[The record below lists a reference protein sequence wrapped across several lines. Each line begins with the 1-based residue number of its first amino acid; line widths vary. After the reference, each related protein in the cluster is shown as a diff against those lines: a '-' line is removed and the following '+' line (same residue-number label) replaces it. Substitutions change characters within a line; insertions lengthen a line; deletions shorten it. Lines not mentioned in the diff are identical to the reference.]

1 MRLALNV
8 KTVLIAV
15 AVLAAS
21 FFISL
26 KAMDW
31 LSPRAT
37 NSAPPV
43 AQLPPLPP
51 VAKSSIVVAP
61 VAIAVS
67 AIRDQAEKAAPRN
80 FAGKADNPISQILE
94 NADIGWSAVRGPM
107 AAAGDKDVLTIST
120 PLTGKLNV
128 TGSLSSKATGALGDA
143 LGGVL
148 GGDAAKRIGA
158 VNIKNLNA
166 NAEIKG
172 NVIVTSRPKLAANW
186 HLEPNLGAQ
195 VNLGDTNLAVA
206 GAKVNVPAQVKPLID
221 KNVGEQIN
229 IVSERIRN
237 DPSLRENAKLQWA
250 KACRSIALQGSGASA
265 ALPPLWLEMKPIRA
279 IAAQPRV
286 DAQNVTL
293 LLGLELE
300 TRVTST
306 QTKPDCPFP
315 DKISIMPPTGTGVN
329 IGVPIDVP
337 FTEINKLIA
346 AQMVGHTY
354 PEDGSGPVDVTV
366 KSVNVVPSG
375 ERLLISLLV
384 RAKEKKSWL
393 GLGAEATVH
402 IWGRPM
408 LDQAQQTLR
417 LADIQLAVESEAAFG
432 LLGAAARAVVPQM
445 QQVLVQKATLD
456 LKPIA
461 ANAREKIAAAIADYQ
476 RSEDGLKVDARIDSL
491 TLADIAFDSRT
502 LRVVAEAG
510 GTLNVSV
517 SKLP

>member
-1 MRLALNV
+1 MRLTLNL
-8 KTVLIAV
+8 KTIMIAV

-26 KAMDW
+26 KAMDL

-51 VAKSSIVVAP
+51 ASKSSIVIAP
-61 VAIAVS
+61 VAIALS

-94 NADIGWSAVRGPM
+94 NADIGWTAVRGPM

-120 PLTGKLNV
+120 PLNGKLNV

-143 LGGVL
+143 LGSVL

-166 NAEIKG
+166 SAEIRG
-172 NVIVTSRPKLAANW
+172 NVIVTSRPKIAANW

-195 VNLGDTNLAVA
+195 VNLGDTNLNVA

-237 DPSLRENAKLQWA
+237 DPGLRENAKLQWA
-250 KACRSIALQGSGASA
+250 KACRSIPLQGSA

-286 DAQNVTL
+286 DAQAVTL
-293 LLGLELE
+293 LMGLEAE

-315 DKISIMPPTGTGVN
+315 DKISIVPPTGTGVN

-346 AQMVGHTY
+346 AQMVGRTY

-402 IWGRPM
+402 IWGRPV

-417 LADIQLAVESEAAFG
+417 LTDIQLAVESEAAFG

-445 QQVLVQKATLD
+445 QQALLQRATLD

-461 ANAREKIAAAIADYQ
+461 ANAREKIAGVIADFQ
-476 RSEDGLKVDARIDSL
+476 KSEDGVKVDAKIDSL
-491 TLADIAFDSRT
+491 TLADIAFDSKT

-510 GTLNVSV
+510 GSLNVFV
-517 SKLP
+517 SKLSGM